1 MLPLKI
7 MTLDNTWKRGMGTEL
22 ILLSVLLDVG
32 VTELYV
38 SHKSVYHNF
47 VIYKQIFNI
56 HDEKLTVF
64 LTENSTGLLPND
76 FFKMYSPYYT
86 VPRLARS
93 RPFIGIAC
101 YTDASQIFNNSNNS
115 TEFPFDKT
123 YPIEEN
129 LKIIEFIKMA
139 GYDVITIDSRDS
151 DKITKAHLIKDLCEC
166 VIGYDGG
173 IAHLCHMLEVPYFM
187 LPWRSRQNNIPSEQ
201 LLHLDK
207 KTFFLNNIN
216 ELLSWTKEHLNQQIT
231 KLNDNQGNNKFLLG
245 NDNETPMFNVRLD
258 DKLFQLQFTGPEM
271 QLLSSLYPNPVVGGA
286 K

>member
-1 MLPLKI
+1 
-7 MTLDNTWKRGMGTEL
+7 MTLDNTWERGMGTEL

-64 LTENSTGLLPND
+64 LTENNTGLSPND

-86 VPRLARS
+86 VPRPTRS

-101 YTDASQIFNNSNNS
+101 YTDASLIFNNSNNS
-115 TEFPFDKT
+115 TEFPFFKS

-129 LKIIEFIKMA
+129 LKIIKFIKMA
-139 GYDVITIDSRDS
+139 GYDVITIDSRNIN
-151 DKITKAHLIKDLCEC
+151 KITKAHLIKDLCEC

-187 LPWRSRQNNIPSEQ
+187 LPWRSRQNNIPLEQ

-207 KTFFLNNIN
+207 KTYFLNNID
-216 ELLSWTKEHLNQQIT
+216 ELLSWSKEYFNQQIT

-258 DKLFQLQFTGPEM
+258 DKLFQLPFTGPEM

>member
-1 MLPLKI
+1 MSPVKTI
-7 MTLDNTWKRGMGTEL
+7 TLDHTWERGMGTEL
-22 ILLSVLLDVG
+22 ILLSVLLDTG

-38 SHKSVYHNF
+38 SHKSVYHSF

-56 HDEKLTVF
+56 DDDKLTVF
-64 LTENSTGLLPND
+64 LTENSTGLSPND

-86 VPRLARS
+86 VQRPTKA

-115 TEFPFDKT
+115 TDFPFDKT

-139 GYDVITIDSRDS
+139 GYDVITIDSRDT

-166 VIGYDGG
+166 VIGYEGG

-187 LPWRSRQNNIPSEQ
+187 LPWRSKQHNIPSEQ

-207 KTFFLNNIN
+207 KTYFLNNID
-216 ELLSWTKEHLNQQIT
+216 ELISWNKDDFNQQIA
-231 KLNDNQGNNKFLLG
+231 KLNNDQGNNKFLLG
-245 NDNETPMFNVRLD
+245 NDNETPMFHIRLNNE
-258 DKLFQLQFTGPEM
+258 LCHLQLTPPEM
-271 QLLSSLYPNPVVGGA
+271 KFLSTLYLSPTIGGF